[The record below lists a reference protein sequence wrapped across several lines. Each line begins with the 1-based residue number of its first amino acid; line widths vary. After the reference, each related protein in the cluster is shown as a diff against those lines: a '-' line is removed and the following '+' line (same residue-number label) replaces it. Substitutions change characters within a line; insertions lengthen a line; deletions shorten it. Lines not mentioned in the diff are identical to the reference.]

1 MGSKETAAIESIA
14 KVRYPPHVTATVI
27 ALVTTRAHL
36 ADCLSLCISDL
47 PNHTTLCAQSEDE
60 ASAQLEEGQSLE
72 ADVYAP
78 IRGAVDAVI
87 AAMNAPPPAP
97 PVLAAAAAAAGGE
110 GESAGVVDGAGV
122 NKGEI
127 LQQCLCRR

>member
-1 MGSKETAAIESIA
+1 
-14 KVRYPPHVTATVI
+14 V
-27 ALVTTRAHL
+27 
-36 ADCLSLCISDL
+36 
-47 PNHTTLCAQSEDE
+47 QSEDE

-78 IRGAVDAVI
+78 IRSAVDAVI

-97 PVLAAAAAAAGGE
+97 PVLAAAVAGGE

-122 NKGEI
+122 KKGEI
-127 LQQCLCRR
+127 LQQCLCR